1 MPIFYERRQLVTPGD
16 LLAENEYINGENTY
30 KENGKIYAT
39 RVGLFDYENKRVFVV
54 ALKAFYIPMV
64 GDTVIGKVLEV
75 TLGGWMVDIRAPY
88 LAMLRASDALERP
101 VRPQKDDLPSLF
113 DVGDLMIA
121 KIVAYDRTRD
131 PLLTV
136 LERGL
141 GKITRGQLIEITP
154 TKIPRVIGKKGSM
167 IAVLKEHTGCQI
179 TIGQNGR
186 VLISGKSPDDERLA
200 TMAIRKIEQEAHTTG
215 LTDRITDMLRKEKG
229 EKTEKEVVENVSKE
243 TWKTD
248 R

>member
-16 LLAENEYINGENTY
+16 LLAENEYIGGESTY

-39 RVGLFDYENKRVFVV
+39 RVGLFYYEDKRVYVV
-54 ALKAFYIPMV
+54 ALKSFYIPMV

-75 TLGGWMVDIRAPY
+75 TLGGWVVDIRAPY
-88 LAMLRASDALERP
+88 PAMLRASDALERP
-101 VRPQKDDLPSLF
+101 FKPQKDDLPSLF
-113 DVGDLMIA
+113 DVGDMMIA

-141 GKITRGQLIEITP
+141 GKIARGQIIEITP

-167 IAVLKEHTGCQI
+167 ITMLKEETGCQI

-186 VLISGKSPDDERLA
+186 IMISGKSPEDERLA
-200 TMAIRKIEQEAHTTG
+200 IVAIRKIEQEAHTSG
-215 LTDRITDMLRKEKG
+215 LTDRVAEMLRKEKG
-229 EKTEKEVVENVSKE
+229 EKPEKEVVENVSKE
-243 TWKTD
+243 T
-248 R
+248 

>member
-1 MPIFYERRQLVTPGD
+1 MPVFYENRQLVTPGD

-39 RVGLFDYENKRVFVV
+39 RVGLFVAEDKRVHVV
-54 ALKAFYIPMV
+54 ALKAFYLPMA
-64 GDTVIGKVLEV
+64 GDTVVGKVLEV
-75 TLGGWMVDIRAPY
+75 TLGGWVTDIRAPY

-101 VRPQKDDLPSLF
+101 FKPQKDDLPSLF
-113 DVGDLMIA
+113 DVGDIMVA

-141 GKITRGQLIEITP
+141 GKVTRGQIIEITP
-154 TKIPRVIGKKGSM
+154 TKIPRVIGKQGSM
-167 IAVLKEHTGCQI
+167 VGMIKEETGCQI

-186 VLISGKSPDDERLA
+186 IIISGKTPEDERLA
-200 TMAIRKIEQEAHTTG
+200 IMAIRKIEQEAHTSG
-215 LTDRITDMLRKEKG
+215 LTDRVTEMLRKEKG
-229 EKTEKEVVENVSKE
+229 DKSKKEVVENVPKE
-243 TWKTD
+243 T
-248 R
+248 

>member
-1 MPIFYERRQLVTPGD
+1 MPVLYEKRQLVTPGD
-16 LLAENEYINGENTY
+16 LLAENDYMNGENTY

-39 RVGLFDYENKRVFVV
+39 RVGLFNHDDKRVYVV

-75 TLGGWMVDIRAPY
+75 TLGGWVVDIRAPY

-101 VRPQKDDLPSLF
+101 VRPQKDDLPALF
-113 DVGDLMIA
+113 DVGDMMIA

-141 GKITRGQLIEITP
+141 GKITRGQIIEITP

-167 IAVLKEHTGCQI
+167 ISVIKDKTGCQI

-186 VLISGKSPDDERLA
+186 IAIGGKSPEDERLA
-200 TMAIRKIEQEAHTTG
+200 IMAIRVIEQEAHTTG
-215 LTDRITDMLRKEKG
+215 LTDRVTEMLKKEKG
-229 EKTEKEVVENVSKE
+229 EKQKKEDVENVSKE
-243 TWKTD
+243 T
-248 R
+248 

>member
-1 MPIFYERRQLVTPGD
+1 MPVFYETRQIVTPGD

-39 RVGLFDYENKRVFVV
+39 RVGLFHHEEKRIYVV
-54 ALKAFYIPMV
+54 ALKSFYIPMV
-64 GDTVIGKVLEV
+64 GDTIVGKVLEV
-75 TLGGWMVDIRAPY
+75 TLGGWIVDIRAPY
-88 LAMLRASDALERP
+88 VAMLRASDALERP
-101 VRPQKDDLPSLF
+101 FKPQKDDLPSLF
-113 DVGDLMIA
+113 DVGDMVVA

-141 GKITRGQLIEITP
+141 GKVTRGQIIEITP

-167 IAVLKEHTGCQI
+167 ITLLKNETGCLI

-186 VLISGKSPDDERLA
+186 VIISGKSPEDEALA
-200 TMAIRKIEQEAHTTG
+200 IMAIRKIEQEAHTSG
-215 LTDRITDMLRKEKG
+215 LTDRIGELLKKEKS
-229 EKTEKEVVENVSKE
+229 ERSQKEVTESVSKE
-243 TWKTD
+243 T
-248 R
+248 

>member
-16 LLAENEYINGENTY
+16 LLAENEYMSGENTY
-30 KENGKIYAT
+30 RENEKIYAT
-39 RVGLFDYENKRVFVV
+39 RVGLFDYEDKRVYVV
-54 ALKAFYIPMV
+54 ALKSFYVPMV

-75 TLGGWMVDIRAPY
+75 TLGGWVVDIRAPY

-113 DVGDLMIA
+113 DVGDMLIA

-141 GKITRGQLIEITP
+141 GKVTRGQIIEVTP
-154 TKIPRVIGKKGSM
+154 TKIPRIIGKKGSM
-167 IAVLKEHTGCQI
+167 ITLLKDETGCQI

-186 VLISGKSPDDERLA
+186 IIISGKSPEGERLA
-200 TMAIRKIEQEAHTTG
+200 IMAIRKIEQEAHTTG
-215 LTDRITDMLRKEKG
+215 LTDRVSEMLRKEKG
-229 EKTEKEVVENVSKE
+229 EKSKKEVVENVSKE
-243 TWKTD
+243 T
-248 R
+248 